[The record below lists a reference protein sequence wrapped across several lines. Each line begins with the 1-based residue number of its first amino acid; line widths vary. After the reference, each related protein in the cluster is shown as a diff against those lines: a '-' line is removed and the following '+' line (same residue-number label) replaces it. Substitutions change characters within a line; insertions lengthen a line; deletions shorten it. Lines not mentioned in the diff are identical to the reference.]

1 MTDASKVG
9 LALAYNCAQ
18 VLYPDGLS
26 GVSVTGRQ
34 VVLRR
39 GWLLPSDLFTA
50 QNIRNNID
58 FVTVTMA
65 PRKMPEWAEPLG
77 RPWRVQQKVEPT
89 VGVVVTDGAV
99 EIVFSG
105 TATPAGVVA
114 VWLDDIPRGG
124 EPSAAYAVMAQ
135 DTSKTVAAALAAAL
149 TGGVANGAVVSVPG
163 RVLNGHAGGYGQSVR
178 VTRRQAQ
185 LYRVSIWTADATARE
200 TLASVLDTALAEQ
213 SWISTLDGRE
223 AQLRFQSV
231 EDVDTMQNE
240 ALYRRDYFY
249 ELVFDTLQV
258 HWASEMLCGI
268 GNLSAGEELSAAFG
282 VLAPGAANQT
292 VTAALEAMQ
301 AVIAAQAV
309 ASAYP
314 GLSVDRFGTV
324 VALGS

>member
-9 LALAYNCAQ
+9 LALAYNCVQ
-18 VLYPDGLS
+18 ILYPAGLS
-26 GVSVTGRQ
+26 GSSVTGRQ

-39 GWLLPSDLFTA
+39 GWLLPSDLFAA

-89 VGVVVTDGAV
+89 VGVVVTDGTV

-105 TATPAGVVA
+105 TSTPAGVVA
-114 VWLDDIPRGG
+114 VWLDDMPHGG
-124 EPSAAYAVMAQ
+124 SPSAAYAVTAQ
-135 DTSKTVAAALAAAL
+135 DTPPTVAAALAAL
-149 TGGVANGAVVSVPG
+149 TDGVASGATVSVPG

-200 TLASVLDTALAEQ
+200 TLASVLDAALAEQ

-258 HWASEMLCGI
+258 QWASEMLCGI
-268 GNLSAGEELSAAFG
+268 GNLSGEGGVAMSFG
-282 VLAPGAANQT
+282 ELAPGGANQT
-292 VTAALEAMQ
+292 VTAALDAMQ
-301 AVIAAQAV
+301 AVVAAQAA

-314 GLSVDRFGTV
+314 GLGVDQFGTV
-324 VALGS
+324 VAAA

>member
-9 LALAYNCAQ
+9 LALAYNCVQ
-18 VLYPDGLS
+18 ILYPAGLS
-26 GVSVTGRQ
+26 GSSVTGRQ

-39 GWLLPSDLFTA
+39 GWLLPSDLFAA

-89 VGVVVTDGAV
+89 VWVVVADGAV

-105 TATPAGVVA
+105 TSTPAGVVA
-114 VWLDDIPRGG
+114 VWLDDMPRGG
-124 EPSAAYAVMAQ
+124 SPSAAYAVTAQ
-135 DTSKTVAAALAAAL
+135 DTPATVAAALAAAL
-149 TGGVANGAVVSVPG
+149 TDGVASGATVSVPG

-200 TLASVLDTALAEQ
+200 TLASVLDAALAEQ
-213 SWISTLDGRE
+213 SWISTLDGRG

-258 HWASEMLCGI
+258 QWASEMLCGI
-268 GNLSAGEELSAAFG
+268 GNLSGEDGAAVSFG
-282 VLAPGAANQT
+282 EVAPGTTNQT
-292 VTAALEAMQ
+292 VTAALDAMQ
-301 AVIAAQAV
+301 AVVAAQA
-309 ASAYP
+309 AATAYP
-314 GLSVDRFGTV
+314 GLGVDQFGTV
-324 VALGS
+324 VAAA

>member
-9 LALAYNCAQ
+9 LALAYNCVQ
-18 VLYPDGLS
+18 ILYPAGLS
-26 GVSVTGRQ
+26 GSSVTGRQ

-39 GWLLPSDLFTA
+39 GWLLPSDLFAA

-89 VGVVVTDGAV
+89 VGVVVADGTV

-105 TATPAGVVA
+105 TSTPAGVVA
-114 VWLDDIPRGG
+114 VWLDDMPHGG
-124 EPSAAYAVMAQ
+124 SPSAAYAVTAQ
-135 DTSKTVAAALAAAL
+135 DTPATVAAALAAAL
-149 TGGVANGAVVSVPG
+149 TDGVASGATVSVPG
-163 RVLNGHAGGYGQSVR
+163 RVLNGYAGGYGQSVR
-178 VTRRQAQ
+178 VTRRQTQ

-200 TLASVLDTALAEQ
+200 TLASVLDAVLAEQ

-258 HWASEMLCGI
+258 QWASEMLCGI
-268 GNLSAGEELSAAFG
+268 GNLSGDDGAAMSFGE
-282 VLAPGAANQT
+282 LAPGGTNQT
-292 VTAALEAMQ
+292 VTAALDAMQ
-301 AVIAAQAV
+301 AVAAAQAA

-314 GLSVDRFGTV
+314 GLGVDQFGTV
-324 VALGS
+324 VAAA

>member
-1 MTDASKVG
+1 MTDASRVG
-9 LALAYNCAQ
+9 LALAYNCVQ
-18 VLYPDGLS
+18 ILYPEGLAGS
-26 GVSVTGRQ
+26 SVTGRR

-39 GWLLPSDLFTA
+39 GWLLPSDLFAA

-89 VGVVVTDGAV
+89 VGVVVTDGTV

-105 TATPAGVVA
+105 TSTPAGVVA
-114 VWLDDIPRGG
+114 VWLDDMPSGG
-124 EPSAAYAVMAQ
+124 APSAAYAVTAQ
-135 DTSKTVAAALAAAL
+135 DTPATVAAALAAAL
-149 TGGVANGAVVSVPG
+149 TDGVASEATVSVPG
-163 RVLNGHAGGYGQSVR
+163 RVLNAHAGGYGQSVR

-200 TLASVLDTALAEQ
+200 TLASVLDAALAEQ

-258 HWASEMLCGI
+258 QWASEMLCGI
-268 GNLSAGEELSAAFG
+268 GNLSGDDGTAMSFGE
-282 VLAPGAANQT
+282 LASGGTNQT
-292 VTAALEAMQ
+292 VTAALDAMQ
-301 AVIAAQAV
+301 AVAAAQAA

-314 GLSVDRFGTV
+314 GLGVDQFGTV
-324 VALGS
+324 VAAA

>member
-1 MTDASKVG
+1 MTDASRVG

-18 VLYPDGLS
+18 VLYPQGLS
-26 GVSVTGRQ
+26 GASVTGRQ

-58 FVTVTMA
+58 FVTVTMS
-65 PRKMPEWAEPLG
+65 PRKMPEWIEPLG
-77 RPWRVQQKVEPT
+77 RPWRVQQKVAPT
-89 VGVVVTDGAV
+89 VGVVVVDGTV
-99 EIVFSG
+99 KIVFSG
-105 TATPAGVVA
+105 DVTPAGVVA
-114 VWLDDIPRGG
+114 VWLDDVLYEGA
-124 EPSAAYAVMAQ
+124 PSAAYAVMAQ
-135 DTSKTVAAALAAAL
+135 DTPETVAAALAAAL
-149 TGGVANGAVVSVPG
+149 SGGVATGAVISVPG
-163 RVLNGHAGGYGQSVR
+163 RMVNGHAGGYGQSVR

-258 HWASEMLCGI
+258 QWASDMLCGI
-268 GNLSAGEELSAAFG
+268 GTLSGEKGLPASFG
-282 VLAPGAANQT
+282 ILAPGAQNQT

-301 AVIAAQAV
+301 AVIATRAA
-309 ASAYP
+309 ATSYP
-314 GLSVDRFGTV
+314 GLGVDRFGTV
-324 VALGS
+324 VAAA

>member
-1 MTDASKVG
+1 MTDASRVG

-18 VLYPDGLS
+18 VLYPEGLS
-26 GVSVTGRQ
+26 GASVTGRQ

-39 GWLLPSDLFTA
+39 GWLLPSDLFAA

-77 RPWRVQQKVEPT
+77 RPWRVQQKVEST
-89 VGVVVTDGAV
+89 VGVVVADGTV

-105 TATPAGVVA
+105 TFTPAGVVA
-114 VWLDDIPRGG
+114 VWLDDMPHGG
-124 EPSAAYAVMAQ
+124 APSAAYAVTAQ
-135 DTSKTVAAALAAAL
+135 DTPATVAAALAAAL
-149 TGGVANGAVVSVPG
+149 TDGVASGVTVRVPG

-231 EDVDTMQNE
+231 DDVDTMQNE

-258 HWASEMLCGI
+258 QWASEMLCGI
-268 GNLSAGEELSAAFG
+268 GNLSGEGGAAMSFG
-282 VLAPGAANQT
+282 ELAPGGANQT
-292 VTAALEAMQ
+292 VTAALDAMQ
-301 AVIAAQAV
+301 AVVAAQA
-309 ASAYP
+309 AATAYP
-314 GLSVDRFGTV
+314 GLGVDQFGTV
-324 VALGS
+324 VAAA

>member
-1 MTDASKVG
+1 MTDASRVG
-9 LALAYNCAQ
+9 LALAYNCVQ
-18 VLYPDGLS
+18 ILYPEGLS
-26 GVSVTGRQ
+26 GSSVTGRQ

-39 GWLLPSDLFTA
+39 GWLLPSDLFAA
-50 QNIRNNID
+50 QNIHNNID

-65 PRKMPEWAEPLG
+65 SRKMPEWAEPLG

-89 VGVVVTDGAV
+89 VGVVVTEGTV

-105 TATPAGVVA
+105 TTTPAGVVA
-114 VWLDDIPRGG
+114 VWLDDMPRGG
-124 EPSAAYAVMAQ
+124 APSAAYAVTAQ
-135 DTSKTVAAALAAAL
+135 DTPATVAAALAAAL
-149 TGGVANGAVVSVPG
+149 TGGVSNGATVSVPG

-258 HWASEMLCGI
+258 QWASEMLCGI
-268 GNLSAGEELSAAFG
+268 GNLSGEDGAAVSFG
-282 VLAPGAANQT
+282 EVAPGTTNQT
-292 VTAALEAMQ
+292 VTAALDAMQ
-301 AVIAAQAV
+301 AVVAAQA
-309 ASAYP
+309 AATAYP
-314 GLSVDRFGTV
+314 GLGVDQFGTV
-324 VALGS
+324 VAAA

>member
-1 MTDASKVG
+1 MTDASRVG
-9 LALAYNCAQ
+9 LALAYNCVQ
-18 VLYPDGLS
+18 ILYPEGLS
-26 GVSVTGRQ
+26 GSSVTGRQ

-50 QNIRNNID
+50 QNIRNDID

-89 VGVVVTDGAV
+89 VGVVVTDGTV

-105 TATPAGVVA
+105 TSTPAGVVA
-114 VWLDDIPRGG
+114 VWLDDMPHGG
-124 EPSAAYAVMAQ
+124 AASAAYAVTAQ
-135 DTSKTVAAALAAAL
+135 DTPATVAAALAAAL
-149 TGGVANGAVVSVPG
+149 TDGVTNGAVISAPG
-163 RVLNGHAGGYGQSVR
+163 RVLNGHAVGYGQSVR

-258 HWASEMLCGI
+258 QWAPEMLCGI
-268 GNLSAGEELSAAFG
+268 GNLSGDDGAAVSFGE
-282 VLAPGAANQT
+282 LAPGGANQT
-292 VTAALEAMQ
+292 VTAALDAMQ
-301 AVIAAQAV
+301 AVVAAQA
-309 ASAYP
+309 AATAYP
-314 GLSVDRFGTV
+314 GLGVDQFGTV
-324 VALGS
+324 VVAA